1 MITLRTYNV
10 IRVDYMP
17 LKVQKERIKK
27 FWGKRIVTA
36 PVLLK
41 DDKRYITFTVRI

>member
-10 IRVDYMP
+10 LRVDYMT
-17 LKVQKERIKK
+17 LKRQKEAIKAYWK
-27 FWGKRIVTA
+27 NKIVVN

-41 DDKRYITFTVRI
+41 DDKRYISFTVRI